1 MRHDAQDFSDEDD
14 LNQIS
19 NQDLEA
25 KIAKMRERI
34 HNMRADDDYEDPHED
49 Q

>member
-1 MRHDAQDFSDEDD
+1 MNKDQPEFSDDD
-14 LNQIS
+14 INDIS

-34 HNMRADDDYEDPHED
+34 
-49 Q
+49 